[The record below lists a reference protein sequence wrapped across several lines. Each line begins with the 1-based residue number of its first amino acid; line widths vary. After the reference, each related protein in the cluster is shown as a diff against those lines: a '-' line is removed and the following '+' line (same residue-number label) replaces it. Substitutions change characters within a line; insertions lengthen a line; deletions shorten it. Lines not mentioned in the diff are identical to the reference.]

1 MKPILKWLERKFS
14 RHVDTVEA
22 EEHHTAVRVRVTP
35 KENAKEEYAVEVGY
49 DQETATEPKL
59 TILSDSSLDAAEPR
73 D

>member
-1 MKPILKWLERKFS
+1 MKSILKWLQTKSS

-22 EEHHTAVRVRVTP
+22 EEHHGPVRVRVTP
-35 KENAKEEYAVEVGY
+35 KENVKEEYTVEIGF